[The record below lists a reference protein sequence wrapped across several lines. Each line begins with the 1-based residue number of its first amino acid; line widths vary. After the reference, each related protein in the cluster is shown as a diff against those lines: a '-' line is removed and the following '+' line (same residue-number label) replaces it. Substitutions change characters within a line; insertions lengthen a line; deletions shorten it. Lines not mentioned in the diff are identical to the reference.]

1 MMRSTISYLA
11 DRSPVLDGIK
21 LQLLHILKGTSLAA
35 MYQEH
40 PFPIFSMEDYI
51 DFVIDC
57 VELLPPE
64 IVIHRITGDGPKAL
78 LIAPMWSANKK
89 LVLNTLARRFKERA
103 SYQGKALPDR

>member
-64 IVIHRITGDGPKAL
+64 IVIHRITGDGPRSSFKL
-78 LIAPMWSANKK
+78 PLCGAPIKNWC
-89 LVLNTLARRFKERA
+89 
-103 SYQGKALPDR
+103 